1 MYKCKK
7 NADTLF
13 YKAIRGDSMRKTERY
28 ICIFCVVFGF
38 AAAYVIGYRYGN
50 YYEND
55 NIRLRDE
62 IESDRPYMSD
72 DFLGNN
78 GNDTNDASKDVSA
91 KKDVLRQ
98 DAIMILETCNES
110 DEKNIIINE
119 LDIPI
124 ELIGYTRDKVIEYL
138 EKNGDYFVG
147 DNEELINIMLVSF
160 AEDRV
165 VIRKNV
171 REGAVVIYPN
181 GESERYNYYVGF
193 KDEKVVVFK
202 KDKETVFIETGITFD
217 MLERETRESI
227 SEGVWIE
234 NINMLYRYLE
244 SITS

>member
-1 MYKCKK
+1 
-7 NADTLF
+7 
-13 YKAIRGDSMRKTERY
+13 MRKTERY

-50 YYEND
+50 NNEND

-72 DFLGNN
+72 DFSSNN
-78 GNDTNDASKDVSA
+78 GNDTSKDVSV

-98 DAIMILETCNES
+98 DAVMILETCHES
-110 DEKNIIINE
+110 NEKNIIINE

-138 EKNGDYFVG
+138 EKNGDYFVSA
-147 DNEELINIMLVSF
+147 DEELINIMLVSF

-181 GESERYNYYVGF
+181 GESERYNYYIGF

-217 MLERETRESI
+217 MLDRETRENI

-234 NINMLYRYLE
+234 NINILYRYLE